1 MIDTYLYMYLHL
13 YINIDVAMTKTLTRV
28 LMVST
33 EYPPMQGGVG
43 RYTSNLTRE
52 LRKIGYEVDV
62 ACNEKGDGNV
72 FGLSPDNS
80 DNSGVLLKIVD
91 KVHPDIVHVQFEHG
105 LYGIVL
111 DPLNPKKTIT
121 NIDSFYEMCK
131 VPIVTTFHSAYSFK
145 EWMNLVVPL
154 KRAGWTGKVGVLV
167 GMLKAYWE
175 HLLNY
180 KSFHKLNKDKLG
192 RSQAGIVFSNHLS
205 KMIGGGEVIYH
216 GAESF
221 MSVRPTKKEARAKF
235 SLPQEGRLALALG
248 FRTATK
254 GWDVLEKMKV
264 PDGWSIVV
272 SSSKN
277 HYNKENLNL
286 QLERNNNIIVLDRDF
301 LSEKDLALLFY
312 ASDAIVLPYKVSSG
326 SGVMFDA
333 LAHGLPFVATDLEFF
348 KEFSTQGVGITVKRD
363 SNEFSNGLVA
373 IERGY
378 ANYKESVDIFKKKL
392 RWDVIAKQHANVYS
406 RILEKEG
413 DIIAASTIVLRKART
428 NTIATTH

>member
-1 MIDTYLYMYLHL
+1 MP
-13 YINIDVAMTKTLTRV
+13 KTLTHI

-52 LRKIGYEVDV
+52 LRKIGYEVDI
-62 ACNEKGDGNV
+62 ACNEKGDGQF
-72 FGLSPDNS
+72 FGLSPSNADNS
-80 DNSGVLLKIVD
+80 AVLLKIVD
-91 KVHPDIVHVQFEHG
+91 EIHPDIVHVQFEHG
-105 LYGIVL
+105 LYGIKL
-111 DPLNPKKTIT
+111 DLLNPKKTST
-121 NIDSFYEMCK
+121 NIDSFYEICK
-131 VPIVTTFHSAYSFK
+131 IPIVTTFHSAYSFK

-154 KRAGWTGKVGVLV
+154 KWADWTGKVGVLA

-175 HLLNY
+175 HLVNY
-180 KSFHKLNKDKLG
+180 RSFHNLNKDKLR
-192 RSQAGIVFSNHLS
+192 RSQAGIVFSQHLLN
-205 KMIGGGEVIYH
+205 MIGGSEVIYH

-221 MSVRPTKKEARAKF
+221 ISPRPTKKEARAKF

-286 QLERNNNIIVLDRDF
+286 QLEKNNNILILERDF

-312 ASDAIVLPYKVSSG
+312 ASDAIILPYKVSSG

-333 LAHGLPFVATDLEFF
+333 LAHGLPFVATDLDFF
-348 KEFSTQGVGITVKRD
+348 KEFSAQELGITVKRVP
-363 SNEFSNGLVA
+363 NEFSNGLVA

-378 ANYKESVDIFKKKL
+378 ADFKESVDIFKKKL
-392 RWDVIAKQHANVYS
+392 RWDVVAKQHAKIYS
-406 RILEKEG
+406 RIIEKQG
-413 DIIAASTIVLRKART
+413 DMLIDSSIVNRIKK
-428 NTIATTH
+428 

>member
-1 MIDTYLYMYLHL
+1 MAGIVMS
-13 YINIDVAMTKTLTRV
+13 KTLTRI

-52 LRKIGYEVDV
+52 LKKIGYDVYV
-62 ACNEKGDGNV
+62 ACNEKGDGQF

-80 DNSGVLLKIVD
+80 DNSDVLLKIID
-91 KVHPDIVHVQFEHG
+91 EIHPDIVHVQFEHG

-111 DPLNPKKTIT
+111 DPLNPKKTAT
-121 NIDSFYEMCK
+121 NIDSFYEMCTI
-131 VPIVTTFHSAYSFK
+131 PIVTTFHSAYSFK

-154 KRAGWTGKVGVLV
+154 EWASWTGKVGVLA
-167 GMLKAYWE
+167 GMIKAYWE

-180 KSFHKLNKDKLG
+180 RSFHNLNKGKLG
-192 RSQAGIVFSNHLS
+192 KSRAGIVFSHHLL

-216 GAESF
+216 GSESF
-221 MSVRPTKKEARAKF
+221 ISTRPTKNEARAKF
-235 SLPQEGRLALALG
+235 SLPQEGRIALALG

-254 GWDVLEKMKV
+254 GWDVLAKMKI

-286 QLERNNNIIVLDRDF
+286 QLEKNNNIIILERDF
-301 LSEKDLALLFY
+301 LSEKDLGLLFY

-348 KEFSTQGVGITVKRD
+348 KEFAAKGLGITVRRD
-363 SNEFSNGLVA
+363 PDEFCNGLVA
-373 IERGY
+373 IERDY
-378 ANYKESVDIFKKKL
+378 ANYKESVDIFKKKI
-392 RWDVIAKQHANVYS
+392 RWDVIAKQHAMVYS
-406 RILEKEG
+406 RIIENEG
-413 DIIAASTIVLRKART
+413 NIIA
-428 NTIATTH
+428 N